1 MASRFESKSSRSDQN
16 MSFSL
21 VRFFFLTSNRSSTSF
36 YSFTCTAPSAPVRV
50 GNQTVALSV
59 VMCAVNT
66 QLFVNVKNPRYY
78 VRSIRTDRVGVS
90 DRFNFSGPRLEI
102 CLKTKI
108 RSDEYNSNTSQTT
121 KMS

>member
-1 MASRFESKSSRSDQN
+1 MASRFESKVLDLIRTCH
-16 MSFSL
+16 FHSL
-21 VRFFFLTSNRSSTSF
+21 GSFFLTSNRSSTSF

-102 CLKTKI
+102 CMKALRKLQQSLQSP
-108 RSDEYNSNTSQTT
+108 RPG
-121 KMS
+121 

>member
-102 CLKTKI
+102 CMKALRKLQQSLQSP
-108 RSDEYNSNTSQTT
+108 RPG
-121 KMS
+121 